1 MRLLRKIIRSIL
13 WENRDQILAEPDMV
27 GDEDPNAK
35 EASTTASV
43 GGVTTPLG
51 TGPTHPNRPKK
62 KKSSKKSP
70 AYIAGR
76 SFGGGTRA
84 LKKK

>member
-13 WENRDQILAEPDMV
+13 WENKDKILAEPDV
-27 GDEDPNAK
+27 TDDDDSS
-35 EASTTASV
+35 EASVVANIS
-43 GGVTTPLG
+43 GVTTPLG
-51 TGPTHPNRPKK
+51 TGPTYPRKPKK
-62 KKSSKKSP
+62 KKSRRKSP

-76 SFGGGTRA
+76 SFGGATPV